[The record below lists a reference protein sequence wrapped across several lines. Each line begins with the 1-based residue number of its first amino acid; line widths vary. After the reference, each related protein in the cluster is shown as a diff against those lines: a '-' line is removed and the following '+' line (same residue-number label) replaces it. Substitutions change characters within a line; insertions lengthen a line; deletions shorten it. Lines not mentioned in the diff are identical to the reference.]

1 MGALNGVYRC
11 PRGCHIPA
19 CDTTMDDNL
28 DRFDL
33 ALALKGKVGFMT
45 KRSRLHGWRA
55 LGFVLSLMV
64 LTAWH
69 GVQAAA
75 VDAAA
80 ARAFA
85 ANWLA
90 SAGDP
95 LNNGLSEKTLG
106 EGAIPIPSD
115 AGVTLA
121 YAIGLK
127 PAGFVVIAADDRLS
141 PLVMFSD
148 SGAFSLDTRN
158 PALAFLKADLTAR
171 FALFTA
177 PEPITVSVAN
187 TDAIPGD
194 FTGDGTVDYN
204 DILMFATY
212 YGTVTTSETAQY
224 DLNSD
229 GVIDYK
235 DVLILASTYDS
246 GSTRSALYASVRA
259 NPVIQLKLVETSG
272 KSVFQVGDSLS
283 FELRLSAPEAPN
295 LKGVVAVV
303 SFDSSVLDFTSEL
316 TTKAI
321 IDEDWRDLGAGVEV
335 LENGGIQ
342 LRGINLSGIAA
353 DPGQEFTIARFTME
367 AKAEC
372 AAARITLSDPE
383 GTSDR
388 GNTVNGT
395 LDAEVIQAPAFTIS
409 NGDNPPAITLAFE
422 VTASTTRASEKVGL
436 ILATRLGASADVAV
450 ADGDIVATPAG
461 PEPYRLVSKAGD
473 IELVRDFRPL
483 ADDTTWPIA
492 ITVTEGTLTLDWALS
507 LSGTDPDYAMP
518 AYYNFYLDLGD
529 GSQPILLNAPGAD
542 TSISLPVGTYHNA
555 SVRAVKAD
563 FCKTLTLSLNAGWN
577 LIGLPFALDDDSAAR
592 LAALKPSTLQDGV
605 YSPAAVDD
613 FTAGQVL
620 WLNLAAATEL
630 TLSGIVTE
638 PAQGV
643 AVKAGWNFVTPLW
656 GATLTRP
663 DTATVPIIWRWPPEG
678 YRDCL
683 DGSTQELARG
693 YWLYSTTDQLIWT
706 K

>member
-11 PRGCHIPA
+11 PRGCCIPA

-28 DRFDL
+28 DRFD
-33 ALALKGKVGFMT
+33 
-45 KRSRLHGWRA
+45 
-55 LGFVLSLMV
+55 
-64 LTAWH
+64 
-69 GVQAAA
+69 
-75 VDAAA
+75 
-80 ARAFA
+80 
-85 ANWLA
+85 
-90 SAGDP
+90 
-95 LNNGLSEKTLG
+95 SEKTLG

-158 PALAFLKADLTAR
+158 PALTFLKADLTAR

-177 PEPITVSVAN
+177 PEPITVGVAN

-272 KSVFQVGDSLS
+272 KAVFQVGDTLS
-283 FELRLSAPEAPN
+283 FELRLSAPEALN
-295 LKGVVAVV
+295 LKGGVAVV

-316 TTKAI
+316 TIKAI

-342 LRGINLSGIAA
+342 LRGINFAGFSAE
-353 DPGQEFTIARFTME
+353 PGQEFTIARFTME

-372 AAARITLSDPE
+372 AAARVMLSDPE

-388 GNTVNGT
+388 GNTAQNT

-436 ILATRLGASADVAV
+436 ILATRPGASADVAA

-473 IELVRDFRPL
+473 IELVRDIRPL

-492 ITVTEGTLTLDWALS
+492 ITVTEGTLTLDWSLS

-577 LIGLPFALDDDSAAR
+577 LIGLPFALDDDSTAR

-605 YSPAAVDD
+605 YSPAAVAD

-663 DTATVPIIWRWPPEG
+663 DTATVPIIWRWTPEG